1 MTTPNYPQQYL
12 NAIKSGEIV
21 ACNKIKKLYER
32 EVNWMTKQPKDF
44 SFYFDPEAGLR
55 PINFIESFCKHSK
68 GKLGGQL
75 IKLELFQKAAI
86 QLLFGWLQKDI
97 GLRRFREIVLIIP
110 RKNGKSTLAATL
122 ALYMLIADSEKGA
135 EIYCC
140 ANKLDQ
146 AKIVFNECVNMRQQS
161 EAISSITK
169 KRQNDIYF
177 PATFSFL
184 KAIASD
190 TKTLDGLNAHMFV
203 QDEFSVAKDSS
214 IYDLMIQSQTAR
226 EQPLALLISTNNF
239 LREAFFDDK
248 YNYCSHVALW
258 EQGFEDYR
266 LLPLI
271 YELDNPDTQWDKP
284 KFYEAAN
291 PGIGSIKALS
301 ALQDNVDKAKRDPS
315 FKPTVLVKDFNAFEN
330 TNKAWLPYN
339 ACVNDKVVPI
349 EFLQNSYACGG
360 VDLSATTDLTCATL
374 LIKKPNDDNIY
385 VLQKYFLPEK
395 RINDLEA
402 NPNKK
407 EAPYK
412 LWAEQGWLHICD
424 GAAVDYKDVTRWF
437 VYMVNIN
444 EIRPLWVFYDAA
456 LSGYFAPQMTE
467 YGFEMVKIR
476 QGAFTFTYPMKQ
488 MGAAL
493 EEHKV
498 IYQNNPMLRWCL
510 LNTGVKT
517 LNKDGINSISPVK
530 TGTNK
535 RIDGMVSLLNAWVG
549 YSNHYDEYM
558 SYVK

>member
-1 MTTPNYPQQYL
+1 MTTPNYPKQYL
-12 NAIKSGEIV
+12 EAIKSREIV

-32 EVNWMTKQPKDF
+32 EVKWMDNPPKDF

-55 PINFIESFCKHSK
+55 PIEFIESFCKHSK

-86 QLLFGWLQKDI
+86 QLLFGWLEKDT
-97 GLRRFREIVLIIP
+97 GFRRFKEIVLIIP
-110 RKNGKSTLAATL
+110 RKNGKSTLAAAI
-122 ALYMLIADSEKGA
+122 ALYMLIADGENGA
-135 EIYCC
+135 ECYTVS
-140 ANKLDQ
+140 NKLEQ

-184 KAIASD
+184 KAISSQ
-190 TKTLDGLNAHMFV
+190 TKTLDGLNSSFFC
-203 QDEFSVAKDSS
+203 QDEFSVAKDSA

-239 LREAFFDDK
+239 LREGFFDDK
-248 YNYCSHVALW
+248 YNYCSQVALW
-258 EQGFEDYR
+258 DEGFEDYR

-271 YELDNPDTQWDKP
+271 YELDNPDNEWDKP
-284 KFYEAAN
+284 KYYQKAN
-291 PGIGSIKALS
+291 PGIGTIKALS
-301 ALQDNVDKAKRDPS
+301 ALQENVDKAKRDPS
-315 FKPTVLVKDFNAFEN
+315 FKPTVMVKDFNAFEN

-339 ACVNDKVVPI
+339 ACVNNTVVPM

-374 LIKKPNDDNIY
+374 LIRKPNDDNIY

-424 GAAVDYKDVTRWF
+424 GAAVDYNDVTKWF
-437 VYMVNIN
+437 VDMVNIN

-456 LSGYFAPQMTE
+456 LSGYFVPQMKE
-467 YGFEMVKIR
+467 YGFDMVKIR
-476 QGAFTFTYPMKQ
+476 QGAFTWSYSMKQ

-498 IYQNNPMLRWCL
+498 IHQNNPMLRWCL

-549 YSNHYDEYM
+549 YSNNYDEYM